1 MTEAVVSRA
10 PGAVVT
16 RYSTVAIAL
25 HWAIALLLI
34 ANIGLAWAF
43 GNIPKGLLTFQ
54 LVQVHKSTGI
64 LILLLSLVRLGWRL
78 AHPAPPYPA
87 GLKPWEQALARAV
100 HIGFYVVMIGM
111 PLTGWVMVSGSKL
124 NLPTRIYG
132 LFTWPNL
139 PFVHGATGATKA
151 FWHTVGGMH
160 DLGAKLAYALIVLH
174 VAGALKH
181 QFVDKDVIMS
191 RMAPWFA
198 RR

>member
-1 MTEAVVSRA
+1 MTDTVVSHA

-25 HWAIALLLI
+25 HWAIALLLVS
-34 ANIGLAWAF
+34 NIGLAWAF
-43 GNIPKGLLTFQ
+43 ENIPKGLTTFQ
-54 LVQVHKSTGI
+54 LIQLHKSTGI
-64 LILLLSLVRLGWRL
+64 LVLLLSLLRLGWRL

-87 GLKPWEQALARAV
+87 GLNRWEQTLARAV

-139 PFVHGATGATKA
+139 PFVHGATGSAKA
-151 FWHTVGGMH
+151 FWHTVGETH
-160 DLGAKLAYALIVLH
+160 DLGAKLAYGLIALH

-191 RMAPWFA
+191 RMAPWFG